1 MWCDIQVRIHVDF
14 ILVILFVRNAVLLK
28 FVSLPTAV
36 FFSCECCVI
45 SRLICRL
52 LTVAARVGI

>member
-1 MWCDIQVRIHVDF
+1 MHVDF
-14 ILVILFVRNAVLLK
+14 ILVILFVGNAVLLK

-36 FFSCECCVI
+36 FLAVNAVT

-52 LTVAARVGI
+52 LTIGV